1 MTKNLFE
8 KILKSIFLC
17 ILIYIVYRS
26 EIVWLGEQREFYLK
40 YFFLFLLIN
49 IFIFIYYKVS
59 NHTKK
64 IIRINFYSI
73 IVIIYISEFSLN
85 FFNFNSSD
93 DVQIKSEIL
102 RKEGKVYD
110 TRKKLE
116 VFEYLKKD
124 FPKTKLYLPPH
135 NYLFVGNMEIFPVS
149 GISKTK
155 TLYCNENGYWFDY
168 LSDRYGFNN
177 PDDEWNNDKVDFLL
191 IGDSLTMGACVN
203 RPNDT
208 ASQLRKLYG
217 ESSIN
222 LGMGGNGPLMEFV
235 SLREYIPKN
244 TKNVIWLYSEANDNI
259 ELALELKDPILSKY
273 LDTPNYYQNLKE
285 KVSVIDEVSEILQK
299 KEISNQIKDKIR
311 DESIKYKILQFVQLK
326 NVKTLFDFKTPKVSF
341 ASKPPKEFKKILKM
355 AKDETIKNNASF
367 YFVYLPRF
375 ERYSLNNFSNENY
388 LNIKSIVK
396 ELDLNFIDFKNVLD
410 KKKNPLDY
418 FPFGMWGHYNE
429 EGYKLLAKTIFES
442 SKR

>member
-93 DVQIKSEIL
+93 DVQVKSEIL

-124 FPKTKLYLPPH
+124 FPKAKLYLPPH
-135 NYLFVGNMEIFPVS
+135 NYLFVGSMEIFPVS

-203 RPNDT
+203 RPYDT
-208 ASQLRKLYG
+208 ASQLRELYG

-285 KVSVIDEVSEILQK
+285 KVRVIDEVSEILQK

-326 NVKTLFDFKTPKVSF
+326 NIKTLFDFKTPKVSF

-429 EGYKLLAKTIFES
+429 EGYKLLAKTIFEN